1 MSERPAQD
9 NRSESS
15 IIEDLER
22 LSQEDGFIYTFCHLV
37 LRALWMSLDEIA
49 DIDWKQR
56 LNVQELSLLLGLMVK
71 HPLSLALVPS
81 EETAHKQA
89 EVASGLLEELHRAQ
103 LFSTSAAAES
113 HQNAHEWVAEVGR
126 YYDDWMASGRGMVE
140 PIFYGDDGAYDFQY
154 LEMAKKRYRNDEPW
168 IQERLGTSWESVL
181 EVAEQ
186 LKGLAQTRA
195 GRIDPTSTFQEIS
208 SQCLA
213 ALSFTP
219 EDISN
224 VNQDAVESFIE
235 AFALAPG
242 EVNLEFHAVGA
253 YNAVHSHP
261 IIRLEGG
268 MFFLP
273 VFFNLAKSIYESPYY
288 WMLKDSKYR
297 ETGLSN
303 RGDATE
309 EIAFELLTRVFGK
322 ENVRRGVKIRKLH
335 QDTTDIDVLAVAGN
349 KAVIV
354 QAKSKKL
361 TMMSR
366 SGDRESLKGDF
377 QEAVQDAYEQA
388 LLSRRAVLEAGNSL
402 TAGGER
408 LGPLN
413 ETIDDAYLICLTG
426 DHYPAVTTQV
436 ESYLRKEEGDPYPLA
451 MSIFD
456 LDILAF
462 YLQDPFDLLYY
473 LRQRSTLAAHFKSD
487 SEMALLAFH
496 LRNKLYPTEEADLTY
511 IDQGMAGLIDAN
523 FPVARGHYP
532 KTKAA
537 DRLFHQWRNED
548 FESLVNQVKMMDQ
561 PGLTDVLFFL
571 FDLAGSGADNLIRII
586 QRTKRATS
594 LDGEL
599 HDATIPFPRH
609 ARGITFVSYPR
620 TSSSFEEQR
629 YQDQFR
635 GLAMSRKYKSG
646 ANEWLALAS
655 RSDDQ
660 GPFNLLWYS
669 KEPWQHDQ
677 DLEHLAKVLLKPGR
691 AIHASGRKLGR
702 NERCPCGSGLKFKRC
717 HGRCS
722 SIGGVRWRRRPMRS

>member
-1 MSERPAQD
+1 MSERHTQD
-9 NRSESS
+9 YRKESS

-37 LRALWMSLDEIA
+37 LQALWMSPDEIA

-71 HPLSLALVPS
+71 HPLSVAAVPS
-81 EETAHKQA
+81 EETANQQA
-89 EVASGLLEELHRAQ
+89 KVASGLLEELHRAL
-103 LFSTSAAAES
+103 LFSTSGAASEP
-113 HQNAHEWVAEVGR
+113 HQNAQKWVAEVGR

-168 IQERLGTSWESVL
+168 IQDRLGTNWESVL
-181 EVAEQ
+181 EIAEQ

-195 GRIDPTSTFQEIS
+195 GRINPTSTFQEMS

-213 ALSFTP
+213 ALSFTL

-224 VNQDAVESFIE
+224 VNQDAVDSFIE
-235 AFALAPG
+235 AFALKPG

-261 IIRLEGG
+261 VIRLEGG
-268 MFFLP
+268 TYFLP

-288 WMLKDSKYR
+288 WMLKDCKYR
-297 ETGLSN
+297 DTGLSN

-309 EIAFELLTRVFGK
+309 EIASELLTRVFGK

-361 TMMSR
+361 TMTSR
-366 SGDRESLKGDF
+366 GGDRESLKGDF

-462 YLQDPFDLLYY
+462 YLEDPFDLLYY

-496 LRNKLYPTEEADLTY
+496 LRNKLYRTEEADLTY

-586 QRTKRATS
+586 QRTKRATC

-599 HDATIPFPRH
+599 HDATIPLPRH
-609 ARGITFVSYPR
+609 AKGITFVSYPR

-635 GLAMSRKYKSG
+635 GLAMSRKYKSR

-669 KEPWQHDQ
+669 KEPWQYDQ
-677 DLEHLAKVLLKPGR
+677 DLEHLAKVLLKPGQ

-717 HGRCS
+717 HGK
-722 SIGGVRWRRRPMRS
+722 